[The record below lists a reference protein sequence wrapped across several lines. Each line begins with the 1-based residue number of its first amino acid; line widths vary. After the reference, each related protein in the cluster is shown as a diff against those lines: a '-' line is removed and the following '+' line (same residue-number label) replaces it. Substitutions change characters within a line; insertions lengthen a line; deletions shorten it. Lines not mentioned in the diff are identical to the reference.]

1 MTIIYIYILYIRM
14 CRTHGNYLG
23 GNNWSMRSEVKKTL
37 RLKVGSVYHNL
48 AVNVLTFKI
57 HTVLQVFKLHE
68 SSSSFSSSTYVS
80 FLRYNLLRFTI
91 HLQTNSKI

>member
-1 MTIIYIYILYIRM
+1 M

-57 HTVLQVFKLHE
+57 HTVLQVL
-68 SSSSFSSSTYVS
+68 SYT
-80 FLRYNLLRFTI
+80 NLLLLPPLIFVFFAT
-91 HLQTNSKI
+91 TCYGS